1 MTAVDT
7 SPRFLRREAVEHVTG
22 LSRSTLY
29 QYMTEGRFPR
39 PIKISS
45 RVAAWLESE
54 VTAWMADKIAERD
67 GRKAA

>member
-1 MTAVDT
+1 
-7 SPRFLRREAVEHVTG
+7 
-22 LSRSTLY
+22 
-29 QYMTEGRFPR
+29 MTEGRFPR